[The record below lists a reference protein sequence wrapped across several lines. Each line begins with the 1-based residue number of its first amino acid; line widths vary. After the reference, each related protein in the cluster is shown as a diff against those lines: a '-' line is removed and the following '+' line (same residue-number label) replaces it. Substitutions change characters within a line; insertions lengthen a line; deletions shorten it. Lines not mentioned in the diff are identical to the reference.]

1 MRTAI
6 VRFVYYGEDDPK
18 KSTMKKLQRLGLAE
32 QVPESRIGCSVV
44 LNPFSEIYILRTDRS
59 SIERCGVCVLDGSW
73 SNPGRLEKVVY
84 RRQRKLPTLLAANPV
99 NYGKP
104 GILSSAEA
112 VCAALYITG
121 YTELAERVMSKFN
134 WGHSFLSLNAEP
146 LAEYATARSQEQLHV
161 MIESY
166 F

>member
-1 MRTAI
+1 LRPVI
-6 VRFVYYGEDDPK
+6 IRFVYYGEDDPK

-32 QVPESRIGCSVV
+32 QIPESRIGCSVV
-44 LNPFSEIYILRTDRS
+44 LNPFADLYILKADNTA
-59 SIERCGVCVLDGSW
+59 IERCGLCVLDGSW
-73 SNPGRLEKVVY
+73 SNPGRLERAVY
-84 RRQRKLPTLLAANPV
+84 RKQRKLPTLLAANPV

-104 GILSSAEA
+104 NILSSAEA

-134 WGHSFLSLNAEP
+134 WGHSFLSLNAAP
-146 LAEYATARSQEQLHV
+146 LAEYAAAESLEQLQTI
-161 MIESY
+161 MESY

>member
-1 MRTAI
+1 MRSVI
-6 VRFVYYGEDDPK
+6 IRFVYYGEDDPK
-18 KSTMKKLQRLGLAE
+18 KSTMKKLQRLGLAG
-32 QVPESRIGCSVV
+32 QIPENRIGCSVV
-44 LNPFSEIYILRTDRS
+44 LNPFAELYILKSDKAAV
-59 SIERCGVCVLDGSW
+59 ERCGLCALDGSW
-73 SNPGRLEKVVY
+73 SNPGRLERGVY

-104 GILSSAEA
+104 NVLSSAEA

-121 YTELAERVMSKFN
+121 YTELAEQVMSKFN
-134 WGHSFLSLNAEP
+134 WGHSFLSLNAAP
-146 LAEYATARSQEQLHV
+146 LAEYSTAESQDQLLA

>member
-1 MRTAI
+1 LRSGI

-32 QVPESRIGCSVV
+32 QVPESRIGCSIV
-44 LNPFSEIYILRTDRS
+44 LNPFAEAYILRTDRP
-59 SIERCGVCVLDGSW
+59 SIERCGVCALDGSW
-73 SNPGRLEKVVY
+73 SNPGRLEKGVY

-104 GILSSAEA
+104 NILSSAEA
-112 VCAALYITG
+112 VCSALYITG
-121 YTELAERVMSKFN
+121 YIELAEQVMAKFN

-146 LAEYATARSQEQLHV
+146 LAEYATAESQEQLQAI
-161 MIESY
+161 MESY

>member
-1 MRTAI
+1 LI
-6 VRFVYYGEDDPK
+6 IKFVYYGEDDPK
-18 KSTMKKLQRLGLAE
+18 KSTMKKLQRLNLAE

-44 LNPFSEIYILRTDRS
+44 LNPFADMYILKSYRIA
-59 SIERCGVCVLDGSW
+59 IEKCGICALDGSW
-73 SNPGRLEKVVY
+73 SNYMRLERAAY
-84 RRQRKLPTLLAANPV
+84 RKQRKLPTLLAANPV

-104 GILSSAEA
+104 NILSSAEA

-121 YTELAERVMSKFN
+121 YTELAEKVMSKFN

-146 LAEYATARSQEQLHV
+146 LAEYATAGSQEQLQAI
-161 MIESY
+161 MESY